1 MRGPNH
7 TTLDP
12 STPLTPAGKILEIT
26 VPSIP
31 TSDPL
36 PGRPALNGG
45 GKASKPVI
53 RLTTIKEAKTISN
66 EAELINRKV
75 VIVKAPCVGL
85 QGKIVKVV
93 TAEKINEE
101 SHTKGHR
108 DVFYT
113 VETDERY
120 ITGIQWQD
128 FLQIPRP

>member
-1 MRGPNH
+1 M
-7 TTLDP
+7 
-12 STPLTPAGKILEIT
+12 PLTPAGKILEFPVPLIT
-26 VPSIP
+26 SKTITAPYE
-31 TSDPL
+31 PL
-36 PGRPALNGG
+36 PPV
-45 GKASKPVI
+45 KPTKPVI
-53 RLTTIKEAKTISN
+53 RLTAIKEAKTISN

-75 VIVKAPCVGL
+75 VVTKPPCVGY

-93 TAEKINEE
+93 TAERINEE

-128 FLQIPRP
+128 FLQLPRP